1 MVTLGGPAAEPRP
14 SVLRQRLALLPGLL
28 LLGVVG
34 YAGKL
39 TEQSIASYGRA
50 HQLTLP
56 NIEYVLWAI
65 VFGLMV
71 SNTIGVPKIC
81 RAGVDTYE
89 FFLKIGIVLLGV
101 RFLLGDIVKLG
112 GVSLVCVVLELALA
126 IVVMT
131 GLFKRLS
138 PRCGDRARRR
148 RRLWTPARSAAPR

>member
-1 MVTLGGPAAEPRP
+1 VGRAPRGDRRGARQSRPHLRCAVVTLGGPAAEPRP

-39 TEQSIASYGRA
+39 TEQSITSYGRA

-65 VFGLMV
+65 AFGLIV
-71 SNTIGVPKIC
+71 SNTVGVPKIC

-89 FFLKIGIVLLGV
+89 FFLKIGIVLLGCA
-101 RFLLGDIVKLG
+101 
-112 GVSLVCVVLELALA
+112 SCSA
-126 IVVMT
+126 T
-131 GLFKRLS
+131 S
-138 PRCGDRARRR
+138 SS
-148 RRLWTPARSAAPR
+148 SAASASSVSSSNWRWRSW